1 MPSIFGTEPDY
12 RRLLTVLQK
21 QEPDRVPVYEFFSDT
36 SVQERA
42 IGEVRNE
49 PRLPLGGRPDCDPHI
64 RCQYL
69 LGYDYLSPGVGFG
82 FSTRISRQPLK
93 DASGFDRNYVDDRH
107 APIKDRHGF
116 ETFDWP
122 TPEEVSY
129 ELMEY
134 CAAHL
139 PEGMKLVANLGG
151 GLLEWA
157 MWLVGAEDFCLMVYD
172 DPDLVREII
181 TRINDQQVAV
191 ARQAASH
198 PDVIA
203 CALGD
208 DMGFKT
214 QTFLPPEAL
223 RELIFPG
230 LRRIADAVHAEGKAF
245 ILHSCGNLTLV
256 MDDLIEM
263 VGIDAKHSF
272 EDVIMPVTEV
282 KRRWGGRVA
291 ILGGVDVDVLCT
303 ADEPRLRA
311 YVRDIVQQCGP
322 GGGFALGSGNSIAN
336 YIPPANLRVMLG
348 EAFRCQGV
356 AV

>member
-1 MPSIFGTEPDY
+1 MPGLFGTEPDY
-12 RRLLTVLQK
+12 RRLVAVLRRQK
-21 QEPDRVPVYEFFSDT
+21 PDRVPVYEFFSDT

-42 IGEVRNE
+42 AGEVREE

-82 FSTRISRQPLK
+82 FYSRIRSQPIK
-93 DASGFDRNYVDDRH
+93 DASGFERNYLDDRH
-107 APIKDRHGF
+107 APIKDRRSF
-116 ETFDWP
+116 EEFDWP
-122 TPEEVSY
+122 TPGEVSF
-129 ELMEY
+129 ELVDY

-172 DPDLVREII
+172 DPELVREII
-181 TRINDQQVAV
+181 ARINDQQVAV

-203 CALGD
+203 CAMGD

-214 QTFLPPEAL
+214 QTFLPPDAL

-230 LRRIADAVHAEGKAF
+230 LKRIADAVHAEGKAF

-256 MDDLIEM
+256 MDDLIDT
-263 VGIDAKHSF
+263 VRIDAKHSF
-272 EDVIMPVTEV
+272 EDVIMPVTEA
-282 KRRWGGRVA
+282 KKRWGERVA

-303 ADEPRLRA
+303 AEEPALRS
-311 YVRDIVQQCGP
+311 YVRNIVEQCGP
-322 GGGFALGSGNSIAN
+322 GGVFAVGSGNSIAN
-336 YIPPANLRVMLG
+336 YVPPRNLRVMLD
-348 EAFRCQGV
+348 EAFRCQG
-356 AV
+356 AGL